1 MSESPLISYDAY
13 VDADAVLAYALAT
26 NDPNDLCSSGTKAAP
41 LVTAPHVVGAFIETS
56 RKAAPEGVITGV
68 RVGVHGMHDVHF
80 YSPLE
85 LGSTVRV
92 EGRRYSVKQTPAGV
106 AITSDL
112 RVLSQQGELLLR
124 HFWTG
129 MMIGGQTSQEFGES
143 PPEHSF
149 PEEARGNP
157 IGSFTFDVT
166 RDQGFRYGGASGD
179 RNGHAIDD
187 SIARLE
193 GFPGKI
199 VQGLCTF
206 AMCSGAVV
214 KLIGDGN
221 PDNLSRIAGRFSSP
235 MFPGSTLTIDAFDAG
250 RNEAGGRKIAFEAT
264 SNGVTVVKHGRA
276 EFVA

>member
-1 MSESPLISYDAY
+1 VPTSPLISYDAY
-13 VDADAVLAYALAT
+13 IDADAVLAYALAS
-26 NDPNDLCSSGTKAAP
+26 NDPNQLCSSGAKAAP
-41 LVTAPHVVGAFIETS
+41 LVTAPHVVAAFIETNT
-56 RKAAPEGVITGV
+56 KAVPEGIITGV
-68 RVGVHGMHDVHF
+68 RAGMHGMHDVHF
-80 YSPLE
+80 FAPLE
-85 LGSTVRV
+85 LGTMVRV
-92 EGRRYSVKQTPAGV
+92 EGRRHSVKQTPAGV
-106 AITSDL
+106 LVTSDL
-112 RVLSQQGELLLR
+112 RVLNQQGQLLLR

-129 MMIGGQTSQEFGES
+129 MMVGGQTSQEFGEG
-143 PPEHSF
+143 PPEHVF
-149 PEEARGNP
+149 PETARDKP

-166 RDQGFRYGGASGD
+166 RDQGFRYAGASGD

-187 SIARLE
+187 SIARSE

-214 KLIGDGN
+214 KLIGDGD

-235 MFPGSTLTIDAFDAG
+235 MFPGGTLTVDLFDAG

-264 SNGVTVVKHGRA
+264 SNGVVVVKHGRA

>member
-1 MSESPLISYDAY
+1 MPTSPLVSYDAY

-26 NDPNDLCSSGTKAAP
+26 NDPNELCSTGVKAAP
-41 LVTAPHVVGAFIETS
+41 LVTAPHVVGAFIETNT
-56 RKAAPEGVITGV
+56 KAVPEGTITGV
-68 RVGVHGMHDVHF
+68 RAGVHGMHDVHF
-80 YSPLE
+80 FAPLE
-85 LGSTVRV
+85 LGSMVRV
-92 EGRRYSVKQTPAGV
+92 EGRRQAVKQTSAGV

-112 RVLSQQGELLLR
+112 RVLNQQGELLIQ

-129 MMIGGQTSQEFGES
+129 MMVGGKTSEEFGEN
-143 PPEHSF
+143 PPDHSF
-149 PEEARGNP
+149 PPEARENP
-157 IGSFTFDVT
+157 VGSFTLEVT

-187 SIARLE
+187 SIAKSE

-235 MFPGSTLTIDAFDAG
+235 MFPGSTLTVDVFDAG

-264 SNGVTVVKHGRA
+264 SNGVIVVKHGRA

>member
-1 MSESPLISYDAY
+1 MPTPPLVTYDAY

-26 NDPNDLCSSGTKAAP
+26 NDPNELCSTGAKAAA
-41 LVTAPHVVGAFIETS
+41 LVTAPHVVGAFIQTNG
-56 RKAAPEGVITGV
+56 KAFPEGTVTGG
-68 RVGVHGMHDVHF
+68 RGAVHGMHDVHF
-80 YSPLE
+80 YAPLE

-92 EGRRYSVKQTPAGV
+92 EGRRYAVKQTPAGV
-106 AITSDL
+106 SVTSDL
-112 RVLSQQGELLLR
+112 RVLNQDGKLLLR

-129 MMIGGQTSQEFGES
+129 MIIGGQTSQEVGEN

-149 PEEARGNP
+149 PEEARENP

-187 SIARLE
+187 SIAQSE
-193 GFPGKI
+193 GFPRKI

-235 MFPGSTLTIDAFDAG
+235 MFPGSTLTVDVFDAG

-264 SNGVTVVKHGRA
+264 SNGVIVVKHGRA